1 MHSLLLLI
9 NWKRVHI
16 WAMTNMPCIK
26 RNTTFNLENPS
37 KPKTEIIESKTQ
49 AARKK
54 IVWDGKNEYCPL
66 FWQGPAPW
74 LEEDGGPSHPRPP
87 SHRHPH
93 PPPHPRLG
101 HFQDRWSL
109 FDNLGLRHVFWHTK
123 LDTCRSAGNE
133 GRPASEWR
141 SQGNPPKIQH
151 CHCQVKH
158 NAQS

>member
-16 WAMTNMPCIK
+16 WAMTNIPCIK

-123 LDTCRSAGNE
+123 LDICTAYYAGLLGMKEDQPVN
-133 GRPASEWR
+133 GGHRAILQR
-141 SQGNPPKIQH
+141 FNI
-151 CHCQVKH
+151 
-158 NAQS
+158 AIAR